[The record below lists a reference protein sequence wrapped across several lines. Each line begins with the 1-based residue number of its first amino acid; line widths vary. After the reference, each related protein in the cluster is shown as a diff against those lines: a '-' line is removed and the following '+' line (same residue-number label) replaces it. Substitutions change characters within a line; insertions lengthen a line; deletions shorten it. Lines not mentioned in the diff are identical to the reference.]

1 MNNLISFRPTLLGPV
16 LLAAAFTLA
25 GPTVYAADS
34 SRGDPFGTEKLT
46 APGRG
51 LPWTGGADAC
61 LRVSGAVA
69 RTDSTGDSP
78 LMLTLADIIDQAL
91 CNNPQTRQAWATARV
106 QAAEVGRNRAAF
118 LPQLDIS
125 ASANSNN
132 TWPISGA
139 STRLDGVSASAT
151 LSYLLFDSGERDA
164 NLENARQLLE
174 AANWSHSA
182 ILQTVFLSAIQ
193 SYYQLFG
200 ARANAVAAAES
211 ERASLEILKSAEFRY
226 SVGTG
231 TPADRLQAQTAYSQ
245 ARLTRTRAEGEERNA
260 AGVLA
265 NAIGLDADARLE
277 IAVPRIDAPDPVT
290 DARLRELVD
299 YARMLRPD
307 LAAAEAKL
315 RAARAQ
321 VRAYTAAGRPTI
333 ALTGTAGI
341 GNNSSLDTYNS
352 GTIGISVNFPLFTGY
367 RNTYEIRGAEAQVE
381 ARGAERDQLRNQ
393 VSLDVWRAYQS
404 LATERTALVN
414 AEDLLRSALESE
426 NVARGRYRA
435 GAGTLIDLLNAQSA
449 AANARF
455 QQIQAQYNW
464 HLAKAALASAIG
476 ALDLAA
482 LSASA
487 DTVRIDTSRSAP
499 GK

>member
-1 MNNLISFRPTLLGPV
+1 MTKPIPYRPALLRPV
-16 LLAAAFTLA
+16 LLAAAAILA
-25 GPTVYAADS
+25 APATHAADAA
-34 SRGDPFGTEKLT
+34 RGDPFGTAKLT
-46 APGRG
+46 APGQG
-51 LPWTGGADAC
+51 APWTGGADGC
-61 LRVSGAVA
+61 LRAVGAA
-69 RTDSTGDSP
+69 AGTTAA
-78 LMLTLADIIDQAL
+78 LTLADIIDRAL
-91 CNNPQTRQAWATARV
+91 CNNPQTRLAWASARA
-106 QAAEVGRNRAAF
+106 QAAAVGRNRAAF
-118 LPQLDIS
+118 MPQLDV
-125 ASANSNN
+125 AGSANSSN
-132 TWPISGA
+132 TWPMDGA
-139 STRLDGVSASAT
+139 STRLDGVSASVT
-151 LSYLLFDSGERDA
+151 LSYLLFDSGARA
-164 NLENARQLLE
+164 ASLENARQLLE

-182 ILQTVFLSAIQ
+182 TLQAVFLEAIQ
-193 SYYQLFG
+193 SYYQLFA

-211 ERASLEILKSAEFRY
+211 ERASLESLKSAEFRY
-226 SVGTG
+226 GVGTG
-231 TPADRLQAQTAYSQ
+231 TPAERLQAQTAYSQ

-265 NAIGLDADARLE
+265 NAIGLEADAQLE
-277 IAVPRIDAPDPVT
+277 IAAPRVDAPDPVT

-315 RAARAQ
+315 RAAQAQ
-321 VRAYTAAGRPTI
+321 VRAAAAAGRPTI
-333 ALTGTAGI
+333 ALTGSAGI
-341 GNNSSLDTYNS
+341 GNNSSLDTYTN
-352 GTIGISVNFPLFTGY
+352 GVIGISVNFPLFTGY
-367 RNTYEIRGAEAQVE
+367 RNTYEIRGAEAEVE
-381 ARGAERDQLRNQ
+381 TRAAERDLLRNQ
-393 VSLDVWRAYQS
+393 VSLDVWRAYQT
-404 LATERTALVN
+404 LATERIALVN

-449 AANARF
+449 AAGARF

-482 LSASA
+482 LSATA